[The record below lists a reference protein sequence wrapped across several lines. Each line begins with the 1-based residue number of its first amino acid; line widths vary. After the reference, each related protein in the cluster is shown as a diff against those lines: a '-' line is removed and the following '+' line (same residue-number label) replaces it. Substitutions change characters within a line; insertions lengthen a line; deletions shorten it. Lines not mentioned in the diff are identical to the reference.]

1 MIQNSG
7 ASLKLTEKVWE
18 VRTGIKA
25 VFLLVLEY
33 LIFLGQQM
41 RKTTDFLVIL
51 QEYDD
56 RLLCSIAVSP
66 YAG

>member
-7 ASLKLTEKVWE
+7 ANLKLTEKVWE

-25 VFLLVLEY
+25 VFLPVLEY

-51 QEYDD
+51 QECND
-56 RLLCSIAVSP
+56 RFLCSIAVSP